1 MNKSLY
7 TIKEE
12 IMNSITHGLGVI
24 LTIGFTIPI
33 LINAAKVGNSTKIIA
48 FTIYMICLTAMFL
61 SSTLY
66 HSTTN
71 VKAKKHLRLVD
82 HCAIFLCIAGTYTP
96 ILLLGLKGTVSSI
109 MLAIIWTLA
118 ILGIIIKIVSFK
130 KTELKG
136 AERFSIFLYL
146 AMGWMSLIIAG
157 NIVRQLG
164 WSFFL
169 YLVLGGILY
178 SVGVY
183 FYRNRS
189 IKFNHAIWHL
199 FILAASAS
207 MFIGIA
213 YYLG

>member
-1 MNKSLY
+1 MNSAFY

-12 IMNSITHGLGVI
+12 IMNAITHGLGVL

-33 LINAAKVGNSTKIIA
+33 LVRAARAGNSLKIIA
-48 FTIYMICLTAMFL
+48 FSVYMVCLTAMFL

-66 HSTTN
+66 HGITN
-71 VKAKKHLRLVD
+71 LKAKKHLRLID
-82 HCAIFLCIAGTYTP
+82 HCAIFICIAGTYTP
-96 ILLLGLKGTVSSI
+96 ILLLGLSGLLSSV
-109 MLAIIWTLA
+109 MLGIVWAIA

-130 KTELKG
+130 KSDLKG
-136 AERFSIFLYL
+136 AEKFSIFLYL

-157 NIVRQLG
+157 SIVKQLG

-169 YLVLGGILY
+169 YICLGGILY

-183 FYRNRS
+183 FYKNKN

-207 MFIGIA
+207 MYIGIA